1 MERRLQGR
9 YVGFVC
15 MVRWEKG
22 FIRVDIALLRG
33 LVKAV
38 GGWGGR
44 CRLEDWSKD
53 RDDAA
58 FHDSWGR
65 RKRGTIVGV
74 AILLT

>member
-1 MERRLQGR
+1 M
-9 YVGFVC
+9 
-15 MVRWEKG
+15 
-22 FIRVDIALLRG
+22 DIALLRG